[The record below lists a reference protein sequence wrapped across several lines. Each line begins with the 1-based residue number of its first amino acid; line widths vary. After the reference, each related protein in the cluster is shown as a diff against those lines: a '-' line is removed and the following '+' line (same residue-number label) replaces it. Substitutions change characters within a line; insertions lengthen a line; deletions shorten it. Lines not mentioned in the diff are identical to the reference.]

1 MKEGSTVHP
10 EEERLRRCLAALR
23 ERTDF
28 VPEAALVLGS
38 GLGAFADELRPV
50 AAVDYADIPGFPRS
64 TAPGHAGRF
73 VFGYVEDTPVA
84 VMQGRVHL
92 YEGYE
97 PADTVL
103 PIRRLSA
110 MGARFLFVTNAS
122 GGIRADLTAGRL
134 MLIADHVS
142 LFVPNPLRGPN
153 PEGLGTRFP
162 DMTCPY
168 DRELRALVLDRA
180 AAAGID
186 LAEGVYVQ
194 LPGPSFETPAEIRML
209 RALGC
214 DAVGMSTVVE
224 VIAARHAGMRVC
236 GVSCVANLAAGLSPH
251 PLSVEEVMEAANAA
265 APKFKRLL
273 WDSLAAVHT
282 IQEEEK

>member
-1 MKEGSTVHP
+1 MHP
-10 EEERLRRCLAALR
+10 ELERIDRALAAVR
-23 ERTDF
+23 QRTAL
-28 VPEAALVLGS
+28 VPEVALVLGS
-38 GLGAFADELRPV
+38 GLGGFADSIKVE
-50 AAVDYADIPGFPRS
+50 AAVGYDQLPGFACS
-64 TAPGHAGRF
+64 TVPGHAGRF
-73 VFGYVEDTPVA
+73 VFGWVEDTPVV

-97 PADTVL
+97 PADAVL
-103 PIRRLSA
+103 PIRLLSA

-134 MLIADHVS
+134 MLSADHVS

-209 RALGC
+209 RTLGC

-236 GVSCVANLAAGLSPH
+236 GVSCVANLAAGISPC
-251 PLSVEEVMEAANAA
+251 PLSMEEVMAASNAA
-265 APKFKRLL
+265 APEFKRLL
-273 WDSLAAVHT
+273 WDSIAAMQ
-282 IQEEEK
+282 QEV